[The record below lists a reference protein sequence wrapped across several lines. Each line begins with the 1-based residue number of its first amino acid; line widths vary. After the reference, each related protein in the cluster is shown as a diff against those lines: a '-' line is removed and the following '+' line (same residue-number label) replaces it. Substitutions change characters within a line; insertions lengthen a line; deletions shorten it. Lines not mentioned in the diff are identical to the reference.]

1 MFPAVVDYM
10 GCFVRVTRGIKG
22 VCRIDLYNKACILI
36 NHGSNERLDLAKR
49 NLLS

>member
-10 GCFVRVTRGIKG
+10 GCLVRVTLGIKG
-22 VCRIDLYNKACILI
+22 VSRIVLCNKACILI
-36 NHGSNERLDLAKR
+36 NHGSNERLVLVKR